1 MAVIFDSLKTM
12 VNLCQKEGKIMQD
25 YTKQFRVTR
34 EVFETQIRGSIAIP
48 KALKEISGY
57 TKFPT
62 NQDQHEKNK
71 IFQDQIFK
79 QLLAYAYLDNADQLK
94 YRSILTG
101 LNTQQSLGN
110 EQYPKTITDANC
122 VLSNHKF
129 DNTASRNKNKNNNK
143 NQNKNRKQESELDKI
158 NLFFAQMQGK
168 CYCCGKPGHR
178 SPQCRFKDKP
188 KSE

>member
-1 MAVIFDSLKTM
+1 MKNNIEARTDYGTKIKNNLIELVKAIKEHLLSYQENQYNMAVIFDSLKTM

-94 YRSILTG
+94 YGSILTR
-101 LNTQQSLGN
+101 LNT
-110 EQYPKTITDANC
+110 
-122 VLSNHKF
+122 
-129 DNTASRNKNKNNNK
+129 
-143 NQNKNRKQESELDKI
+143 
-158 NLFFAQMQGK
+158 
-168 CYCCGKPGHR
+168 
-178 SPQCRFKDKP
+178 
-188 KSE
+188 